1 MDDLISKYYE
11 CVRIKLRENWNK
23 TVDDTTR
30 CNICHYDNEN
40 RVVQCQIAI
49 NTDSFD
55 VYDLLYCHIH
65 YLNLAV

>member
-11 CVRIKLRENWNK
+11 CERIKLRENWNK

-40 RVVQCQIAI
+40 RVVQCKTVI

-55 VYDLLYCHIH
+55 VYNLLHYTIY